1 MQFNEAMQLSK
12 GQKVVVLET
21 NKTTNVVLVDEAVP
35 DTYVVDGNKDSDTA
49 LVFCEDGRV
58 YTQNQI
64 TFHQ

>member
-1 MQFNEAMQLSK
+1 MQFNEAIQLSQ

-64 TFHQ
+64 TFHK

>member
-12 GQKVVVLET
+12 GHKVVVLET

-35 DTYVVDGNKDSDTA
+35 DTYVIDGNKDSDTA

>member
-1 MQFNEAMQLSK
+1 MQFNEAIQLTK

-21 NKTTNVVLVDEAVP
+21 SKTTSVVLVDEAIP
-35 DTYVVDGNKDSDTA
+35 DTYVVNGDKNSDTA

-64 TFHQ
+64 AFPQ

>member
-1 MQFNEAMQLSK
+1 MQFNEAIQLSK

>member
-1 MQFNEAMQLSK
+1 MQFNEAIQLSK
-12 GQKVVVLET
+12 GHKIVVLET

-35 DTYVVDGNKDSDTA
+35 DTYVVDGNKDSNTA

-64 TFHQ
+64 AFP